1 MSRTPLFAALRRA
14 IALAA
19 PRGPR
24 EAPLDERADPG
35 FAPVSR
41 RGVLLGGA
49 AAAAL
54 TTLPLPMRQ
63 ALAQSTGRIVV
74 VGAGLAGLVAAHRLA
89 QGGARGV
96 RVVDAANRV
105 GGRMFSGRDV
115 VSPGHVAELGG
126 SFINSDHRDML
137 ALCRE
142 FRLTLEDGEAGEGA
156 TLRTAYFAE
165 GQHRTLAQIA
175 EASRDLATRI
185 AGIRR
190 LPDPQ
195 RYAFDERSVASLL
208 DEWGVSGWL
217 RTLLDLGLTQE
228 MGLEPDRMSGLY
240 LTETFSADPA
250 KPGDGLFG
258 SDQRYQIAG
267 GNDRLTS
274 AIAARLGERVV
285 RGHKLVALRSRG
297 RGFAM
302 TFEREGGNV
311 DIEADIVV
319 MTLPVTT
326 LRDVDVQVELP
337 EKTRRAIREITFG
350 TNAKLFAGVSRRP
363 WRAQGYSGEL
373 LNDLGFQTCWEDHA
387 RPGGGPGGL
396 TIFAGG
402 RDGLGFAHDPAAARA
417 ADVLRRLEAAFPEAS
432 VAGTGTAA
440 RMHWPSNPLAQGS
453 YSCLGPGQFTAFE
466 DAFAP
471 VGRLVFAGEHMSE
484 DYSGYMN
491 GAAETGR
498 LAARAAARLAR

>member
-1 MSRTPLFAALRRA
+1 
-14 IALAA
+14 
-19 PRGPR
+19 
-24 EAPLDERADPG
+24 
-35 FAPVSR
+35 
-41 RGVLLGGA
+41 
-49 AAAAL
+49 
-54 TTLPLPMRQ
+54 
-63 ALAQSTGRIVV
+63 
-74 VGAGLAGLVAAHRLA
+74 
-89 QGGARGV
+89 
-96 RVVDAANRV
+96 
-105 GGRMFSGRDV
+105 
-115 VSPGHVAELGG
+115 
-126 SFINSDHRDML
+126 ML

-142 FRLTLEDGEAGEGA
+142 FRLQLEDGDAGEAA
-156 TLRTAYFAE
+156 TLRTAYFIG
-165 GQHRTLAQIA
+165 GQHRGFTEIA
-175 EASRDLATRI
+175 EAARELSARVAR
-185 AGIRR
+185 IRR

-195 RYAFDERSVASLL
+195 RYAFDQRSAASLL

-217 RTLLDLGLTQE
+217 RTLLDIGLTQE

-240 LTETFSADPA
+240 LTETFSADAA

-285 RGHKLVALRSRG
+285 RGHRLEAITPRG
-297 RGFAM
+297 RGFVLA
-302 TFEREGGNV
+302 FAREGGAAEV
-311 DIEADIVV
+311 EADIVV
-319 MTLPVTT
+319 LALPPTT
-326 LRDVDVQVELP
+326 LREVDLRVELP

-363 WRAQGYSGEL
+363 WRAQGFSGEL

-387 RPGGGPGGL
+387 RLGGGPGGL

-402 RDGLGFAHDPAAARA
+402 RTGVGFARAEASALA

-432 VAGTGTAA
+432 VVGTGSAA
-440 RMHWPSNPLAQGS
+440 RMDWPGNALAKGS
-453 YSCLGPGQFTAFE
+453 YSCFAPGQFTAFA

-471 VGRLVFAGEHMSE
+471 VGRLLFAGEHMSE

>member
-14 IALAA
+14 IALAT

-24 EAPLDERADPG
+24 DAPLDERADPG
-35 FAPVSR
+35 FGRTTR
-41 RGVLLGGA
+41 RGVLLGAA

-54 TTLPLPMRQ
+54 TTLPLPLRQ
-63 ALAQSTGRIVV
+63 ALAQSSARIVV
-74 VGAGLAGLVAAHRLA
+74 VGAGLAGLVAAHRLV
-89 QGGARGV
+89 QGGARNL
-96 RVVDAANRV
+96 RVYDAANRV
-105 GGRMFSGRDV
+105 GGRMFSGRDAV
-115 VSPGHVAELGG
+115 APGHVAELGG

-142 FRLTLEDGEAGEGA
+142 FRLQLEDGEAGESA
-156 TLRTAYFAE
+156 TLRTAYFV
-165 GQHRTLAQIA
+165 GGRHRSFTEIA
-175 EASRDLATRI
+175 EASRELSARV
-185 AGIRR
+185 AAVRR
-190 LPDPQ
+190 LPDAQ
-195 RYAFDERSVASLL
+195 RYAFDERPVSALL

-240 LTETFSADPA
+240 LTETFAADA
-250 KPGDGLFG
+250 SKPGNGLFG

-267 GNDRLTS
+267 GNDRLPA

-285 RGHKLVALRSRG
+285 RGHRLQAIASRG
-297 RGFAM
+297 NGFVLSFA
-302 TFEREGGNV
+302 REGGSV
-311 DIEADIVV
+311 DVEADIVV
-319 MTLPVTT
+319 MALPVTT
-326 LRDVDVQVELP
+326 LRDVELRVELP
-337 EKTRRAIREITFG
+337 EKTRRAIREITYG

-402 RDGLGFAHDPAAARA
+402 RTGVEFARGEATARA
-417 ADVLRRLEAAFPEAS
+417 AEVLRRLEAAFPEAS
-432 VAGTGTAA
+432 AVGTGTAA
-440 RMHWPSNPLAQGS
+440 RMDWPGNALVKGS
-453 YSCLGPGQFTAFE
+453 YSCFAPGQFTAFE
-466 DAFAP
+466 NAFAP
-471 VGRLVFAGEHMSE
+471 VGRLVFAGEHMSKE
-484 DYSGYMN
+484 YSGYMN